1 MVPMDRLT
9 TTDGTLDV
17 AADPAAAWARLA
29 AYEDVWAEL
38 TSSLVAIP
46 AELATLKAAGR
57 EKTLRYRELV
67 GAKLWLAE
75 TAALFAR
82 HGITP

>member
-1 MVPMDRLT
+1 MVPMDRFT
-9 TTDGTLDV
+9 TKDGTLDA

-29 AYEDVWAEL
+29 AYEDVWDEL
-38 TSSLVAIP
+38 TTSLVAVPI
-46 AELATLKAAGR
+46 ELAALKAAGR
-57 EKTLRYRELV
+57 EKTVRYRELV

-75 TAALFAR
+75 TTALFAR